1 MANTS
6 TFALNQK
13 INQLQAQVNTII
25 NDLIPYPIG
34 DVARLNVAQDW
45 TAIQTFNVLP
55 QSAIVPVLDDDLVN
69 KLYVDTAVGVIP
81 TIDQVLGAG
90 DTALAKTQIFASAF
104 NGIQNS
110 LDNSQII
117 LEDTIAIESNTL
129 TRTGMAIITPTANS
143 SYTGSQISLSIND
156 PLVGGA
162 GLTEFVSTTQSQIS
176 GGVVGLPNPPFP
188 APDANFALFV
198 DSATYNPTLVMGK
211 SAPFTNSTS
220 LNIDLNN
227 LTHAQGTGSP
237 APDNPFTISSN
248 KDLDLLS
255 SAGDINLDTPT
266 GVVNINGVPYPPV
279 VPADTLQQVL
289 TAGNTSTIGFQLN
302 AGAGA
307 NTQNATTVI
316 LDAQSLITPTALASN
331 TLINT
336 NIEIKDEEN
345 TSPNFTTKKTTLTN
359 NNLNYFNRVPFGYT
373 NQLDITLNN
382 PTGTGITHTD
392 NFPTPSPFTIDT
404 NTYIKLKGTD
414 TGAIGYGYGIYI
426 DPATPNLY
434 YELDPIQGAGARVE
448 INNQGAISSVITT
461 SQTFGT
467 LSGSSVFLTN
477 AATQRDM
484 LLNQDFINFSS
495 TTVPALNSIHTIGA
509 LIFNDVAG
517 ITPVSAQLN
526 TTSLTINNP
535 NQGISTVNAGQATF
549 QKASAGGQ
557 LNPGL
562 ILNNTN
568 ATGSVAME
576 IYKAKPTAGLAGEQ
590 LFIQSVY
597 GKDSA
602 NAKNEYT
609 RISHTIRDPTNGAED
624 GSIEIGAFVNGSYTN
639 FIQLNANDAP
649 VGEVNIFR
657 PIDFIGGSDANSTIK
672 TSGTGSV
679 NLNLD
684 ATGSAGAGAIAL
696 KTKNGTA
703 GSGGGLLLTGDTLLS
718 PTSGGSSG
726 QHLALTINGVVYKI
740 QLLNP

>member
-1 MANTS
+1 MSQTS
-6 TFALNQK
+6 TYALNQRL
-13 INQLQAQVNTII
+13 NSLQNQVNKFPVPPVPPNAYAT
-25 NDLIPYPIG
+25 LFG
-34 DVARLNVAQDW
+34 
-45 TAIQTFNVLP
+45 TQTFTGVNTFTQLP
-55 QSAIVPVLDDDLVN
+55 VSVVVPTTNDQLVN
-69 KLYVDTAVGVIP
+69 KLYVDTAAGVIP
-81 TIDQVLGAG
+81 TIDQVLGSG

-104 NGIQNS
+104 NGVQNS

-129 TRTGMAIITPTANS
+129 TRTGMAI
-143 SYTGSQISLSIND
+143 
-156 PLVGGA
+156 VGA
-162 GLTEFVSTTQSQIS
+162 GTI
-176 GGVVGLPNPPFP
+176 
-188 APDANFALFV
+188 
-198 DSATYNPTLVMGK
+198 SATG
-211 SAPFTNSTS
+211 
-220 LNIDLNN
+220 
-227 LTHAQGTGSP
+227 
-237 APDNPFTISSN
+237 
-248 KDLDLLS
+248 DLDLLS

-289 TAGNTSTIGFQLN
+289 TAGNTSTLTFQLN

-307 NTQNATTVI
+307 NTQSATTII

-336 NIEIKDEEN
+336 SLEIKDEEN

-382 PTGTGITHTD
+382 PTGTGITHID

-434 YELDPIQGAGARVE
+434 YELDPAFGAGSRVT
-448 INNQGAISSVITT
+448 IDNQGAISSVFTT
-461 SQTFGT
+461 AQQFGVLGGNQLT
-467 LSGSSVFLTN
+467 LIDAIPARDATLTSNFLT
-477 AATQRDM
+477 
-484 LLNQDFINFSS
+484 FSS
-495 TTVPALNSIHTIGA
+495 TTTPSLNSTYTIGA

-535 NQGISTVNAGQATF
+535 NQGISTINAGQATI

-557 LNPGL
+557 ANPCL

-576 IYKAKPTAGLAGEQ
+576 IYKAKPTAGLAGDV
-590 LFIQSVY
+590 LFNQSVY

-602 NAKNEYT
+602 NNKNEYT

-624 GSIEIGAFVNGSYTN
+624 GSVEIGAFVNGSYTN

-718 PTSGGSSG
+718 PTAGGSSG
-726 QHLALTINGVVYKI
+726 QHLALTIGGVVYKI
-740 QLLNP
+740 ALLNP